1 MLIYENMK
9 KILVALGLFLILSA
23 SVYTGF
29 KSGYQNGRE
38 DVLFLSAQGSVH
50 EAMECFEEYKESEH
64 ESDYLYGVSAFKSF
78 INSYKLLIGGD
89 SSQSPS
95 YTYCNEL
102 YGSMV
107 LFPGKC
113 QDNIDSLIDITSLLS
128 EDPLDANAFIKVSE
142 LNNIIEK

>member
-1 MLIYENMK
+1 MK
-9 KILVALGLFLILSA
+9 KILIALGLFLVLSA

-38 DVLFLSAQGSVH
+38 DVLLISAQGSAH
-50 EAMECFEEYKESEH
+50 EAMKCFEEYRDSGH
-64 ESDYLYGVSAFKSF
+64 ESDYLYGAAAFKSF
-78 INSYKLLIGGD
+78 INSYKLLTEGD

-113 QDNIDSLIDITSLLS
+113 QDNIDIDSLIDIASLLS

-142 LNNIIEK
+142 LNNITEK

>member
-1 MLIYENMK
+1 MK
-9 KILVALGLFLILSA
+9 KILIALGLFLVLSA

-29 KSGYQNGRE
+29 KSVYQNGRE
-38 DVLFLSAQGSVH
+38 DVLLISAQGSAH
-50 EAMECFEEYKESEH
+50 EAMKCFEEYKASEH

-78 INSYKLLIGGD
+78 INSYKLLTEGD

-113 QDNIDSLIDITSLLS
+113 QDNIDRLIDIASLLS

-142 LNNIIEK
+142 LNNITEK

>member
-1 MLIYENMK
+1 MK
-9 KILVALGLFLILSA
+9 KIPIALGLFLVLSA

-38 DVLFLSAQGSVH
+38 DVLLISAQGSAH
-50 EAMECFEEYKESEH
+50 ETASCFEKYRDSAH

-78 INSYKLLIGGD
+78 INSYKLLTEGD
-89 SSQSPS
+89 SSQSLS

-128 EDPLDANAFIKVSE
+128 EDSLDANAFIKVSE